1 MPSGFR
7 ILGDIDNFR
16 IVEALIFSTLSE
28 GAFGF
33 FDLRALPSSTIIYHW
48 IWY

>member
-16 IVEALIFSTLSE
+16 IVETLIFSALSE
-28 GAFGF
+28 GAVGF
-33 FDLRALPSSTIIYHW
+33 FDLRALSSSAIIHH
-48 IWY
+48 